1 MKTGNII
8 SQFKILIFF
17 FFCGILIGFLINYKP
32 KPQETELSQQE
43 ICQNLEAYLKTLG
56 KKKTKE

>member
-8 SQFKILIFF
+8 SQFKILIFVF
-17 FFCGILIGFLINYKP
+17 ILGIFLGFLINYKP

>member
-8 SQFKILIFF
+8 SQFKILIFVF
-17 FFCGILIGFLINYKP
+17 IFGIFLGFLINYKP
-32 KPQETELSQQE
+32 KPQDSELSQQE

>member
-8 SQFKILIFF
+8 SQFKILIFVF
-17 FFCGILIGFLINYKP
+17 IFGIFLGFLINYKP